1 MIYVFGKDWEF
12 LVDSHFM
19 ISSPD
24 CTLYM
29 AITHMTK
36 VFGMV
41 EHHVNLIGIVL
52 CETLL
57 FCAMCNQD

>member
-1 MIYVFGKDWEF
+1 
-12 LVDSHFM
+12 M